1 MAASVESSRH
11 EAACALEHG
20 KRFGVEGAE
29 KSEVKI
35 ARPAKRD
42 GRYNFK
48 CRNLL
53 GDARDQPRTRTSLKL
68 TSTRPPA
75 CGRPKL
81 NCGRKRE
88 NSIT

>member
-1 MAASVESSRH
+1 MNIAAAGRMASSSIGMRAQHFRRH
-11 EAACALEHG
+11 H
-20 KRFGVEGAE
+20 
-29 KSEVKI
+29 EVKKLAER
-35 ARPAKRD
+35 AR
-42 GRYNFK
+42 F
-48 CRNLL
+48 
-53 GDARDQPRTRTSLKL
+53 QPRTRTSLKL